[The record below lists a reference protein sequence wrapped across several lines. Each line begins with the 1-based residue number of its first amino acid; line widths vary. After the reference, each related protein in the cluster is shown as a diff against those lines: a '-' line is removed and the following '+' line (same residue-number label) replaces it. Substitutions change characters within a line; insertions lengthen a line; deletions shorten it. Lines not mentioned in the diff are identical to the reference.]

1 MGRRCCALK
10 ASAARS
16 GAKDDEVEPVVHAF
30 GRLGGAGLARAVLLI
45 DTAVRIGAAFAKVA
59 PAKIAGAWDWSHGG
73 WGAMGMGP
81 HPDII
86 MPDAA

>member
-10 ASAARS
+10 AQRHEAAPRMTS
-16 GAKDDEVEPVVHAF
+16 VEPVVHAF
-30 GRLGGAGLARAVLLI
+30 GRFGRSWSGPC
-45 DTAVRIGAAFAKVA
+45 GAADRHGCAYWRSLCKVA